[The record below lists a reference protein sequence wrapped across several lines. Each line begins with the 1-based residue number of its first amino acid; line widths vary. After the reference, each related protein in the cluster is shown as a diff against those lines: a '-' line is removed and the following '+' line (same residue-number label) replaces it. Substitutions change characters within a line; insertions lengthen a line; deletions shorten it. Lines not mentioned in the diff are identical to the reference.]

1 MTPHLKVILDAL
13 SCFARVAVTLQLF
26 LAVVAKAALQLRAFA
41 FGHVHG

>member
-1 MTPHLKVILDAL
+1 MPFLAPPVM
-13 SCFARVAVTLQLF
+13 AVTLQLF